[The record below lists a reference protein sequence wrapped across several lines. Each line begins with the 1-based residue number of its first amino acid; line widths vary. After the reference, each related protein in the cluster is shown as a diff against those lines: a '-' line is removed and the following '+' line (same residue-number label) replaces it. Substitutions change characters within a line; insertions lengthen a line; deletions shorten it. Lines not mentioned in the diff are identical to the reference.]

1 VLSNRFIHNISR
13 QSYAGITGGRVWA
26 HFDFDT
32 GQVTYAGECR
42 LADARPHRRFLGD
55 LSAPIANEKERG
67 PVAQSAPG
75 PRETEGDGTA
85 TYFLISNVTATEV
98 PSPSVLIMISTFL
111 VLEPSVALIMPLGD
125 SPEASFAWDVMVN
138 PADQRY
144 ELHHE
149 AQDFTYCLTFPY
161 EELDGRALDYVR
173 ETRIERIDTIKQQ
186 MDEHNRKLEEGYR
199 KERDNQIE
207 CLAKDVHK
215 FALRHEDDIQQKAF
229 AETVKPKEVE

>member
-1 VLSNRFIHNISR
+1 MTQDELIYRMNRGDILPGLIPVHDN
-13 QSYAGITGGRVWA
+13 V
-26 HFDFDT
+26 FDIPR
-32 GQVTYAGECR
+32 R
-42 LADARPHRRFLGD
+42 L
-55 LSAPIANEKERG
+55 KEID
-67 PVAQSAPG
+67 PG
-75 PRETEGDGTA
+75 
-85 TYFLISNVTATEV
+85 YF
-98 PSPSVLIMISTFL
+98 
-111 VLEPSVALIMPLGD
+111 
-125 SPEASFAWDVMVN
+125 VMFN